1 MPDQFADL
9 RHELAV
15 ANRIL
20 ANEGIIDAFGH
31 ISARHPKDPNR
42 YFISRHRASELVEP
56 SDILEMTLDSK
67 PVVPTSLRLYSEMVI
82 HGEIYK
88 ARPDVNSVCHHHAP
102 SVLPFCAT
110 GVELVPLF
118 HLGGTLGAKVP
129 FWDSRDEFGDTNL
142 LVRTP
147 EEGASH
153 ARALGPHW
161 MLLLRRH
168 GASLAGKSVRECVFR
183 SIYTTRNAELQLR
196 AMAIGTLGPLSA
208 GEAEK
213 CGGHNLGSRGVE
225 RAWEYW
231 VTRLQKA
238 EAMWAAAGLP
248 RMKGLAEVARPQT
261 AGLPQAKAPARRARP
276 GKPEQE
282 GQREE
287 EAARGIG
294 HISLERTRCL
304 KDSAS
309 GKLGLLR
316 SALWGAEHA
325 MRCAKDI
332 LHASVTATRRTEQQI
347 TIVAARSPIVAKN
360 DFYPHASHQRR
371 GNTMQTQRT
380 YQVQHWPNGQWS
392 REHNWK
398 KVEAA
403 SEKEAAEK
411 VCGRALKQD
420 GKLAQLRARVL
431 TLGDL
436 KQHSATAFYAA
447 E

>member
-1 MPDQFADL
+1 MPDQFAEL
-9 RHELAV
+9 RHEIAV

-31 ISARHPKDPNR
+31 ISARNPKDPNR

-56 SDILEMTLDSK
+56 SDVLEMTLDSK
-67 PVVPTSLRLYSEMVI
+67 PVVPTNLRLYSEMVI

-213 CGGHNLGSRGVE
+213 CGGHNLGARGVE

-248 RMKGLAEVARPQT
+248 QMKGLAAVARPQT
-261 AGLPQAKAPARRARP
+261 AGLPQAKSPAKAPDQGAGAAREP
-276 GKPEQE
+276 DE
-282 GQREE
+282 GRREE
-287 EAARGIG
+287 EAARGV
-294 HISLERTRCL
+294 
-304 KDSAS
+304 AS
-309 GKLGLLR
+309 FPT
-316 SALWGAEHA
+316 S
-325 MRCAKDI
+325 
-332 LHASVTATRRTEQQI
+332 
-347 TIVAARSPIVAKN
+347 
-360 DFYPHASHQRR
+360 
-371 GNTMQTQRT
+371 
-380 YQVQHWPNGQWS
+380 
-392 REHNWK
+392 
-398 KVEAA
+398 
-403 SEKEAAEK
+403 
-411 VCGRALKQD
+411 
-420 GKLAQLRARVL
+420 
-431 TLGDL
+431 
-436 KQHSATAFYAA
+436 
-447 E
+447 

>member
-1 MPDQFADL
+1 
-9 RHELAV
+9 
-15 ANRIL
+15 
-20 ANEGIIDAFGH
+20 
-31 ISARHPKDPNR
+31 
-42 YFISRHRASELVEP
+42 
-56 SDILEMTLDSK
+56 MTLDSK

-248 RMKGLAEVARPQT
+248 RMKGLAEVGRPQT
-261 AGLPQAKAPARRARP
+261 AGLPQAKAPARRAPP
-276 GKPEQE
+276 GKPGQE

-287 EAARGIG
+287 EAARGVG
-294 HISLERTRCL
+294 HPLTRLLKESRRHSRRSRARPRSRGDDTRRATNHNRCAWKPDCRQKRFLPPRLASTSGKHDADAADISGAALAERTM
-304 KDSAS
+304 
-309 GKLGLLR
+309 
-316 SALWGAEHA
+316 E
-325 MRCAKDI
+325 
-332 LHASVTATRRTEQQI
+332 
-347 TIVAARSPIVAKN
+347 P
-360 DFYPHASHQRR
+360 
-371 GNTMQTQRT
+371 
-380 YQVQHWPNGQWS
+380 
-392 REHNWK
+392 
-398 KVEAA
+398 
-403 SEKEAAEK
+403 
-411 VCGRALKQD
+411 
-420 GKLAQLRARVL
+420 
-431 TLGDL
+431 
-436 KQHSATAFYAA
+436 
-447 E
+447 

>member
-1 MPDQFADL
+1 MPDQFAEL
-9 RHELAV
+9 RHEIAV

-31 ISARHPKDPNR
+31 ISARNPKDPNR

-56 SDILEMTLDSK
+56 SDVLEMTLDSK
-67 PVVPTSLRLYSEMVI
+67 PVVPTNLRLYSEMVI

-213 CGGHNLGSRGVE
+213 CGGHNLGARGVE

-248 RMKGLAEVARPQT
+248 QMKGLAAVARPQT
-261 AGLPQAKAPARRARP
+261 AGLPQAKSPAKAPPRRRCGARARRRRPARRRSGARRSVVSYELCGVALRHSGARAAAREPSVRP
-276 GKPEQE
+276 GMTLD
-282 GQREE
+282 GSHCV
-287 EAARGIG
+287 EAARAA
-294 HISLERTRCL
+294 LCRRRDALFTR
-304 KDSAS
+304 A
-309 GKLGLLR
+309 
-316 SALWGAEHA
+316 
-325 MRCAKDI
+325 
-332 LHASVTATRRTEQQI
+332 
-347 TIVAARSPIVAKN
+347 
-360 DFYPHASHQRR
+360 
-371 GNTMQTQRT
+371 
-380 YQVQHWPNGQWS
+380 
-392 REHNWK
+392 
-398 KVEAA
+398 
-403 SEKEAAEK
+403 
-411 VCGRALKQD
+411 
-420 GKLAQLRARVL
+420 
-431 TLGDL
+431 
-436 KQHSATAFYAA
+436 
-447 E
+447 

>member
-1 MPDQFADL
+1 MPDPFAEL

-31 ISARHPKDPNR
+31 ISARNPKDPDR

-67 PVVPTSLRLYSEMVI
+67 PVHATNLRLYSEMVI

-88 ARPDVNSVCHHHAP
+88 VRPDINSVCHHHAP

-118 HLGGTLGAKVP
+118 HLGATLGGQVP

-153 ARALGPHW
+153 ARALGRHY

-168 GASLAGKSVRECVFR
+168 GASLAGNSVRECVFR

-196 AMAIGTLGPLSA
+196 AMAIGTLGPLSP
-208 GEAEK
+208 GEIEK
-213 CGGHNLGSRGVE
+213 CGGHNLGARGVE

-238 EAMWAAAGLP
+238 EAMWAAAGLT
-248 RMKGLAEVARPQT
+248 RMKGLSEVARPQS
-261 AGLPQAKAPARRARP
+261 AGLPTARP
-276 GKPEQE
+276 
-282 GQREE
+282 
-287 EAARGIG
+287 
-294 HISLERTRCL
+294 
-304 KDSAS
+304 
-309 GKLGLLR
+309 
-316 SALWGAEHA
+316 
-325 MRCAKDI
+325 
-332 LHASVTATRRTEQQI
+332 TATRASKTGGKTRTKS
-347 TIVAARSPIVAKN
+347 AAN
-360 DFYPHASHQRR
+360 
-371 GNTMQTQRT
+371 
-380 YQVQHWPNGQWS
+380 
-392 REHNWK
+392 K
-398 KVEAA
+398 K
-403 SEKEAAEK
+403 
-411 VCGRALKQD
+411 R
-420 GKLAQLRARVL
+420 
-431 TLGDL
+431 
-436 KQHSATAFYAA
+436 
-447 E
+447 

>member
-1 MPDQFADL
+1 MAGLVPAIPLRLAPYVHKRDARDKPGHDCREIFQHPRSNKGNTMADPYADL
-9 RHELAV
+9 RRELAV

-31 ISARHPKDPNR
+31 ISARHPTDPNR

-67 PVVPTSLRLYSEMVI
+67 PVLPTSVRLYSEMVI

-118 HLGGTLGAKVP
+118 HLGGTLGEKVP
-129 FWDSRDEFGDTNL
+129 FWDSRDEFGDTSL

-168 GASLAGKSVRECVFR
+168 GASLAGRSVRECVFR

-196 AMAIGTLGPLSA
+196 AMAIGALGPLSP
-208 GEAEK
+208 GEVAK

-248 RMKGLAEVARPQT
+248 RLKDLAAVARPQT
-261 AGLPQAKAPARRARP
+261 AGLAPARRAVR
-276 GKPEQE
+276 
-282 GQREE
+282 RESR
-287 EAARGIG
+287 ASRTGAR
-294 HISLERTRCL
+294 
-304 KDSAS
+304 K
-309 GKLGLLR
+309 
-316 SALWGAEHA
+316 
-325 MRCAKDI
+325 
-332 LHASVTATRRTEQQI
+332 RR
-347 TIVAARSPIVAKN
+347 
-360 DFYPHASHQRR
+360 
-371 GNTMQTQRT
+371 
-380 YQVQHWPNGQWS
+380 
-392 REHNWK
+392 
-398 KVEAA
+398 
-403 SEKEAAEK
+403 
-411 VCGRALKQD
+411 
-420 GKLAQLRARVL
+420 
-431 TLGDL
+431 
-436 KQHSATAFYAA
+436 
-447 E
+447 